1 MGTLGRVNLIL
12 LDREDFVSRDRVRL
26 TGRRLEHVRDVC
38 RARVGE
44 NQQVGEIGGMLGS
57 GRVLCLDGQAL
68 ELEVRL
74 DQAPPEPL
82 AVTLA
87 VALPRPPAL
96 RMVLQ
101 QATALGVKRILL
113 FHSRRVEKSYWQS
126 HGLEGASIET
136 QLRLGL
142 EQARDT
148 ILPEVGTRPRFRPF
162 AEDEVPRLARE
173 GAVLVADPGAAP
185 LATPAD
191 LGRPWTLIV
200 GPEGGLVP
208 FELELL
214 MASGARRLGLG
225 ERVLRVE
232 TAVVA
237 LLARLAL

>member
-12 LDREDFVSRDRVRL
+12 LDPEDFVSRDRVRL
-26 TGRRLEHVRDVC
+26 TGRRLEHVRNVC

-44 NQQVGEIGGMLGS
+44 SLRVGEVGGMLGS
-57 GRVLCLDGQAL
+57 GRVLSLAEQAL

-74 DQAPPEPL
+74 DQAPPAPL

-96 RMVLQ
+96 RRLLQ

-126 HGLEGASIET
+126 HGLESAAIET

-148 ILPEVGTRPRFRPF
+148 ILPEVGTRRRFRPF
-162 AEDEVPRLARE
+162 AEDEVPELAKV
-173 GAVLVADPGAAP
+173 GAVLVADPGAARLP
-185 LATPAD
+185 ALADP
-191 LGRPWTLIV
+191 GQPSTLIV

-208 FELELL
+208 FELELPTT
-214 MASGARRLGLG
+214 SGARPLGLG